1 MKNRAFIY
9 GFMLALSMPVFTSCN
24 DFLDTPPRSTQ
35 TVDQFYTNEAEAQ
48 MGANGLYNW
57 LGSRFGYYGY
67 GEACAFMLEY
77 PTGQAVYTVGQQ
89 SLMNQDFEKLIY
101 WDRGYVDSWWQSCYY
116 GIQACNMFLKGVE
129 KLPQTDAVNQMIGEA
144 YFLRAYYY
152 FNLVRIFGDI
162 PLKLSATE
170 NPSDGLIAKA
180 SVKDIY
186 DKAILP
192 DLEQASQCKI
202 TNKPSSGRVSMEA
215 VNALYAQVYM
225 AMAGY
230 PLNETDKYALAKIKA
245 EQVVDSPNLAL
256 FQSEGSNTWF
266 EKFRSSE
273 YDNQGEYILMANF
286 GNSPAPQ
293 QMYSQFLASTLI
305 GDVLG
310 GALGFGSLMPTQDF
324 IDSYEEGDLRGE
336 ERGFFFTSYP
346 SKDGSKIVNFEPSI
360 YKFFDPSMPELGGIC
375 GKSLPLI
382 RYADIL
388 LTYAEATARSGKV
401 TDKAIAAVN
410 SIRVRAGLSELSADV
425 IDNTELFIDAVMKER
440 VHELCFE
447 NVAYFD
453 MQRTHKVWDSAKKR
467 FVDLNGFT
475 LPSGA
480 VYNIDKHFYFP
491 VPLRE
496 HQINPEL

>member
-35 TVDQFYTNEAEAQ
+35 TVDQFYSNEAEAQ

-57 LGSRFGYYGY
+57 LSSRFGYYGY
-67 GEACAFMLEY
+67 GEASAFMLEY
-77 PTGQAVYTVGQQ
+77 PTGQGVYTTGQQ
-89 SLMNQDFEKLIY
+89 SLMNQDFEKLVY

-129 KLPQTDAVNQMIGEA
+129 KLPQTDAVNQMMGEA

-170 NPSDGLIAKA
+170 NPADGLIAKS

-186 DKAILP
+186 EKAILP
-192 DLEQASQCKI
+192 DLEKASQCKI

-225 AMAGY
+225 TMAGF
-230 PLNETDKYALAKIKA
+230 PLNETDKYALAKTKA
-245 EQVVDSPNLAL
+245 ELVLDSRYLSL
-256 FQSEGSNTWF
+256 FQSDNKTNWF
-266 EKFRSSE
+266 EKFRSPE
-273 YDNQGEYILMANF
+273 YDNKSEYILMANF

-293 QMYSQFLASTLI
+293 QMYSQFLCSTLI
-305 GDVLG
+305 SDALNGS
-310 GALGFGSLMPTQDF
+310 LGFGSLMPTQDF
-324 IDSYEEGDLRGE
+324 INSYEEGDLRGE
-336 ERGFFFTSYP
+336 EKGFFFTSYP
-346 SKDGSKIVNFEPSI
+346 STDGSKIVKFDPSI
-360 YKFFDPSMPELGGIC
+360 YKFFDPGMSATGGVSS
-375 GKSLPLI
+375 KSLPLI
-382 RYADIL
+382 RYAEML
-388 LTYAEATARSGKV
+388 LTYAEASARIGQI

-410 SIRVRAGLSELSADV
+410 SIRERAGLSDLSADV
-425 IDNTELFIDAVMKER
+425 IGNTELFIDAVMRER

-453 MQRTHKVWDSAKKR
+453 MQRTHKAWDSVKKE

-491 VPLRE
+491 IPLRE

>member
-1 MKNRAFIY
+1 MKNKALIY
-9 GFMLALSMPVFTSCN
+9 GLMLAMSMPVFTSCN

-48 MGANGLYNW
+48 MGVNGLYNW

-67 GEACAFMLEY
+67 GEASAFMLEY

-89 SLMNQDFEKLIY
+89 SLMNPDFEKLVY

-129 KLPQTDAVNQMIGEA
+129 RLPQTDAVNQMIGEA

-162 PLKLSATE
+162 PLKLTATE

-230 PLNETDKYALAKIKA
+230 PLNETDKYALARAKA

-256 FQSEGSNTWF
+256 FQSEGSITWF
-266 EKFRSSE
+266 EKFRSMG

-286 GNSPAPQ
+286 GNSPAPMQ
-293 QMYSQFLASTLI
+293 NYSQFLISTEAPSLT
-305 GDVLG
+305 GFV
-310 GALGFGSLMPTQDF
+310 GFGSLMPTEEF
-324 IDSYEEGDLRGE
+324 INSYEDGDLRAQE
-336 ERGFFFTSYP
+336 KGFFFTSYQ
-346 SKDGSKIVNFEPSI
+346 SADGSAVLNFEPSI
-360 YKFFDPSMPELGGIC
+360 YKFFEPSLQGSGGVC

-388 LTYAEATARSGKV
+388 LTYAEAAARSGQI
-401 TDKAIAAVN
+401 TEKAVVAIN
-410 SIRVRAGLSELSADV
+410 SIRERAGLSDLSSNIV
-425 IDNTELFIDAVMKER
+425 NNVELFIDAVMKER
-440 VHELCFE
+440 VHELCYE

-453 MQRTHKVWDSAKKR
+453 MQRTHKAWDSVKKE
-467 FVDLNGFT
+467 FVDLNGFV

-480 VYNIDKHFYFP
+480 VYDVSKHFYFP
-491 VPLRE
+491 IPLRE
-496 HQINPEL
+496 KQINPNL